1 MIKAYV
7 FKINTTT
14 NPALSSLNE
23 TFLPTIFDQ
32 AETISMS
39 SVSSDGWSIV
49 KRKIKGFLLFA
60 TVIDSVKGH
69 SI

>member
-23 TFLPTIFDQ
+23 TLPTIFDQ

-49 KRKIKGFLLFA
+49 KRKIRGFLLFA

>member
-39 SVSSDGWSIV
+39 SDGWSIV
-49 KRKIKGFLLFA
+49 KRKIRGFLLFA